1 MLVIFDEFLKL
12 NSNAGNKRFQR
23 ELLLGKHGTIIIDV
37 KGDYFDG
44 KSINIILSKLYFITK
59 RYKKGCKRIIFRFIN
74 DFRPKDKLTYI
85 IFESIIYMLHKY
97 YDYEVN
103 IIIQKC
109 KTSIHTIGVKG
120 SLLLNFARRNIDK
133 TQFQKK
139 FMWIIDMTHF
149 RRMVN
154 YEDYEEQSKLM
165 YDIKHF
171 VVNLGVNKD
180 DSTKIAEIVAELAD
194 NACEHAQSD
203 CLVDIDIAEGEFR
216 KNGDEDGIYYSVNV
230 SVLNFSEK
238 YIWNNLEEKIVNKQ
252 YDSNSNR
259 YNELEK
265 AYSFHKQNFNDEYD
279 GDYFFMISTFQNEIS
294 GRLNQTQ
301 TGGKGLTELLT
312 EIGAKE
318 NDGYLLS
325 GNKGISFPKELIQ
338 YDDDGWVGFNKKK
351 DFFTSIPDPSILY
364 KSDTYLPGT
373 AYNLTFIYR
382 R

>member
-1 MLVIFDEFLKL
+1 MIFDDFLKL
-12 NSNAGNKRFQR
+12 NNNALNKRIER
-23 ELLLGKHGTIIIDV
+23 ELLLGKHGIIVIDV

-44 KSINIILSKLYFITK
+44 KSINIILSKLYFVTK

-216 KNGDEDGIYYSVNV
+216 KNGDADGIYYSVNV

-238 YIWNNLEEKIVNKQ
+238 YIWNNLKTKVVNKQ
-252 YDSNSNR
+252 YSSNSNR

-279 GDYFFMISTFQNEIS
+279 EDYFFMISTFQNEIS
-294 GRLNQTQ
+294 GRPNQTQ

-318 NDGYLLS
+318 NEGYLLS
-325 GNKGISFPKELIQ
+325 GNKGICFPKELIQ
-338 YDDDGWVGFNKKK
+338 YDDHGWIGFNKNK

-364 KSDTYLPGT
+364 TSDTYLPGT

>member
-1 MLVIFDEFLKL
+1 
-12 NSNAGNKRFQR
+12 
-23 ELLLGKHGTIIIDV
+23 
-37 KGDYFDG
+37 
-44 KSINIILSKLYFITK
+44 
-59 RYKKGCKRIIFRFIN
+59 
-74 DFRPKDKLTYI
+74 
-85 IFESIIYMLHKY
+85 
-97 YDYEVN
+97 
-103 IIIQKC
+103 
-109 KTSIHTIGVKG
+109 
-120 SLLLNFARRNIDK
+120 
-133 TQFQKK
+133 
-139 FMWIIDMTHF
+139 MWIIDMTHF

>member
-1 MLVIFDEFLKL
+1 VIFDEFLKL

>member
-1 MLVIFDEFLKL
+1 MIFDEFLKL

>member
-1 MLVIFDEFLKL
+1 MIFDEFLKL

-74 DFRPKDKLTYI
+74 DFRPEDKLTYI

>member
-1 MLVIFDEFLKL
+1 MIFDEFLKL
-12 NSNAGNKRFQR
+12 NSNAGNKGFQR

-351 DFFTSIPDPSILY
+351 DLSIKLN
-364 KSDTYLPGT
+364 G
-373 AYNLTFIYR
+373 R
-382 R
+382 

>member
-1 MLVIFDEFLKL
+1 MIFDEFLKL

-279 GDYFFMISTFQNEIS
+279 GDYSFMISTFQNEIS

>member
-1 MLVIFDEFLKL
+1 MIFDEFLKL

-59 RYKKGCKRIIFRFIN
+59 RYKKGCKKIIFRFIN

>member
-301 TGGKGLTELLT
+301 TGGNGLTELLT